1 MNLFKTGEFERVIAD
16 INMPK
21 MDGIEMVKPIRELNK
36 DVEIVAISMMADS
49 VSIKKMLK
57 AGANR

>member
-1 MNLFKTGEFERVIAD
+1 VNLFKTGEFERVIAD